1 MVFSARLPFCQV
13 ALKNSESRPSKNYLR
28 HILKYV

>member
-13 ALKNSESRPSKNYLR
+13 ALKNSESRPEKIISD
-28 HILKYV
+28 IF